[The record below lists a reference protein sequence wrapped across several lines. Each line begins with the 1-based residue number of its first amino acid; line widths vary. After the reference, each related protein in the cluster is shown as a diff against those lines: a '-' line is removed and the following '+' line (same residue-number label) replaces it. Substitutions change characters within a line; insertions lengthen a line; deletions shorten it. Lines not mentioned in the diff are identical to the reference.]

1 MHRELPLGETSEL
14 LQEVGAMRMDGAD
27 ILVLSPTP
35 THPPDQGN
43 RKRIYA
49 VCKELQARGARVHF
63 VYYPQEWWFEFL
75 PHDLVREMTAAW
87 DSFHVVPTSR
97 HTYNPPAGPD
107 YTIDEWWDES
117 IATTLK
123 WLFKRQL
130 FDAFIVN
137 YAFMSKALELAPPN
151 VLRILDTHDLFTGR
165 RQLLE
170 QHGLKPEFFYT
181 TREEETLAV
190 QRAQLVWAI
199 KDEEAVIYRSMSNVP
214 CITMPHAEPTAPIA
228 RIRRCDD
235 DGVLVIGMLGSGNV
249 INVQNARA
257 FVATATPIFK
267 ARGAKVLIRY
277 VGSMCSRLADLA
289 EVEGVDLAG
298 PVVDV
303 EAFYR
308 DVDVVVIPLAFS
320 TGLKIK
326 AVEAFAAGVPI
337 VAMGHALEGIPT
349 EHDWHQCHSMEE
361 VAEVCCEIA
370 QEPELLKALT
380 QATHVTHAR
389 IQHQVRLALDATIQ
403 RIHRRPTVVVTV
415 DHAFFDPESAYR
427 EQIYQTINL
436 LMQQAQVVLY
446 VDQLLPPH
454 QATLFEAFN
463 GLAVDCKL
471 AVAPHVSP
479 PSGRSLGLNH
489 MVVSLPELIA
499 RSSRPILWV
508 MRFCP
513 ELANLQGEALRTPL
527 FLRMDVL
534 RQLGT
539 PPSEE
544 VIKALTDKCLETT
557 WIESHPDAPVPTTL
571 GGHVR
576 HMLVPAW
583 RWKPN
588 RLHMGTEAPLLHFLA
603 RDDQHSLAQEL
614 MSRLPD
620 LQDALQP
627 GVVIT
632 PKPHAATAAGAHK
645 HYSVNALMGRLS
657 ALRPMPAC
665 VIDLSGNAHEFEAL
679 RESYLRCQVPVIRV
693 DRAGEDGEPLS
704 LMGLIELLVALP
716 ERLETFKQA
725 VSDELSVRYGNDAG
739 WANVWRAVSVRKAL
753 G

>member
-1 MHRELPLGETSEL
+1 MHRELPLGEVLGLSP
-14 LQEVGAMRMDGAD
+14 EVGAARMDGAD

-75 PHDLVREMTAAW
+75 PHDLVQEMTAAW

-97 HTYNPPAGPD
+97 HTYNPPAGQD

-123 WLFKRQL
+123 WLFKRQH

-181 TREEETLAV
+181 TQEQESIAV

-199 KDEEAVIYRSMSNVP
+199 KDEEAVIYRSMANVP
-214 CITMPHAEPTAPIA
+214 CITMPHAEPTAHVA
-228 RIRRCDD
+228 RIRRFDD
-235 DGVLVIGMLGSGNV
+235 EGVLVIGMLGSGNV

-257 FVATATPIFK
+257 FVEAARPIFE

-277 VGSMCSRLADLA
+277 VGSMCSRLGDLA
-289 EVEGVDLAG
+289 DIDGVDLAG
-298 PVVDV
+298 PVATVD
-303 EAFYR
+303 AFYR

-337 VAMGHALEGIPT
+337 VAMGHALEGIPI
-349 EHDWHQCHSMEE
+349 EHAWHQCQTMEE
-361 VAEVCCEIA
+361 VAQVCCEIA
-370 QEPELLKALT
+370 EQPNLLGALT
-380 QATHVTHAR
+380 QATHATHAR
-389 IQHQVRLALDATIQ
+389 IQHQVQAALDATIG
-403 RIHRRPTVVVTV
+403 RIHRRPTVVVTM

-479 PSGRSLGLNH
+479 PVGRSLGLNH
-489 MVVSLPELIA
+489 MVVSLPELLA
-499 RSSRPILWV
+499 RSARPILWV
-508 MRFCP
+508 MRFSP
-513 ELANLQGEALRTPL
+513 ELANLDAEALRTPL

-534 RQLGT
+534 RQLGS
-539 PPSEE
+539 PPSAQA
-544 VIKALTDKCLETT
+544 IKALTDKCLETT
-557 WIESHPDAPVPTTL
+557 WIEAHTEAPLPGTF
-571 GGHVR
+571 GPHVR
-576 HMLVPAW
+576 HMLVPSW

-588 RLHMGTEAPLLHFLA
+588 RLHLGTEAPLVHILA
-603 RDDQHSLAQEL
+603 RDDQYALAQEL
-614 MSRLPD
+614 LSRLPM
-620 LQDALQP
+620 LQQALLP
-627 GVVIT
+627 GAVIT
-632 PKPHAATAAGAHK
+632 SKPQATGRVGEAKHFSVGA
-645 HYSVNALMGRLS
+645 LLGRLS
-657 ALRPMPAC
+657 SFRPMPAC
-665 VIDLSGNAHEFEAL
+665 VIDLSGNAYEFETL
-679 RESYLRCQVPVIRV
+679 RESYMRCQIPVI
-693 DRAGEDGEPLS
+693 DTHRAGESGEPLS
-704 LMGLIELLVALP
+704 LMGLVELLVDLP
-716 ERLETFKQA
+716 EKLASIKLA
-725 VSDELSVRYGNDAG
+725 VNDELSIRYGNDAG

>member
-1 MHRELPLGETSEL
+1 MHRELPLD
-14 LQEVGAMRMDGAD
+14 EVSGLTLDVGTMRMEGAD

-43 RKRIYA
+43 RKRIFA

-63 VYYPQEWWFEFL
+63 VYYPQEWWFDFL

-97 HTYNPPAGPD
+97 HTYNPPTGQD

-123 WLFKRQL
+123 WLFKRQH

-181 TREEETLAV
+181 TREQESIAV

-199 KDEEAVIYRSMSNVP
+199 KEEEAVIYRSMANVP
-214 CITMPHAEPTAPIA
+214 CITMPHAEPTAQVA

-235 DGVLVIGMLGSGNV
+235 EGVLVIGMLGSGNV

-257 FVATATPIFK
+257 FVEAALPIFE
-267 ARGAKVLIRY
+267 ARAAKVLIRY
-277 VGSMCSRLADLA
+277 VGSMCARLGDLA
-289 EVEGVDLAG
+289 EVEGVELAG
-298 PVVDV
+298 PVATV

-308 DVDVVVIPLAFS
+308 DVDLVVIPLAFS

-337 VAMGHALEGIPT
+337 VAMGHALEGIPVA
-349 EHDWHQCHSMEE
+349 HAWHQCHTMEE

-370 QEPELLKALT
+370 QQPELLTALT
-380 QATHVTHAR
+380 AATHATHAR
-389 IQHQVRLALDATIQ
+389 IQHQVQAALDATIA

-415 DHAFFDPESAYR
+415 DHVFFDPESAYR

-446 VDQLLPPH
+446 VDQLLPSH
-454 QATLFEAFN
+454 QTTLFEAFN

-479 PSGRSLGLNH
+479 PPGRSLGLNH
-489 MVVSLPELIA
+489 MVVSLPELLA
-499 RSSRPILWV
+499 RSARPILWI

-513 ELANLQGEALRTPL
+513 ELANFQSEALRTPL
-527 FLRMDVL
+527 FVRMDVL
-534 RQLGT
+534 RQLGS
-539 PPSEE
+539 PPSDQA
-544 VIKALTDKCLETT
+544 IKALTDKCQETT
-557 WIESHPDAPVPTTL
+557 WIESHPDAPVPVAL

-576 HMLVPAW
+576 HMLVPSW

-588 RLHMGTEAPLLHFLA
+588 RLHMGTEAPLVHFLA
-603 RDDQHSLAQEL
+603 RDDQYALAQEL
-614 MSRLPD
+614 LGRLAL
-620 LQDALQP
+620 LQDLLKP
-627 GVVIT
+627 GHVIT
-632 PKPHAATAAGAHK
+632 PKPQATRREDEAK
-645 HYSVNALMGRLS
+645 HISLGALMGRFS
-657 ALRPMPAC
+657 AFRPMPAC
-665 VIDLSGNAHEFEAL
+665 VIDLTGNAYEFETL
-679 RESYLRCQVPVIRV
+679 RECYLRCQIPVVNI
-693 DRAGEDGEPLS
+693 DQAGEEGQALS
-704 LMGLIELLVALP
+704 LIGLIDLLVNLAK
-716 ERLETFKQA
+716 RLDMIKLA
-725 VSDELSVRYGNDAG
+725 VNDELSVRYGNDAG

-753 G
+753 A

>member
-1 MHRELPLGETSEL
+1 MHRELPLGETSGVPL
-14 LQEVGAMRMDGAD
+14 DVGAVRMDGAD
-27 ILVLSPTP
+27 VLVLSPTP

-75 PHDLVREMTAAW
+75 PHDLVRDMTAAW

-97 HTYNPPAGPD
+97 HTYNPPAGQD

-123 WLFKRQL
+123 WLLKRQH

-165 RQLLE
+165 RHLLE

-181 TREEETLAV
+181 TREQESIAV

-199 KDEEAVIYRSMSNVP
+199 KDEEAVIYRSMANVP
-214 CITMPHAEPTAPIA
+214 CITMPHAEPTAHVE
-228 RIRRCDD
+228 RVRRFDD
-235 DGVLVIGMLGSGNV
+235 EGVLVIGMLGSGNV

-257 FVATATPIFK
+257 FVEAALPIFE

-277 VGSMCSRLADLA
+277 VGSMCSRLGDLA
-289 EVEGVDLAG
+289 GIDGVDLAG
-298 PVVDV
+298 PVAAVD
-303 EAFYR
+303 AFYR

-349 EHDWHQCHSMEE
+349 EHAWHQCQTMEE
-361 VAEVCCEIA
+361 VAEVCCDIA
-370 QEPELLKALT
+370 QQPALLTALT
-380 QATHVTHAR
+380 DATHATHAR
-389 IQHQVRLALDATIQ
+389 IQHQVQAALDATIA

-415 DHAFFDPESAYR
+415 DHAFFDPDSAYR

-454 QATLFEAFN
+454 QTTLFEAFN

-479 PSGRSLGLNH
+479 PQGRSLGLSH
-489 MVVSLPELIA
+489 MVVSLPDLLA
-499 RSSRPILWV
+499 RSARPILWV
-508 MRFCP
+508 MRFSP
-513 ELANLQGEALRTPL
+513 ELANLKGEAQRTPL

-534 RQLGT
+534 RQLGS
-539 PPSEE
+539 PPSTQA
-544 VIKALTDKCLETT
+544 IKALTDKCLETT
-557 WIESHPDAPVPTTL
+557 WIESHPDAPLPSTL
-571 GGHVR
+571 GAHVR
-576 HMLVPAW
+576 HMLVPSW

-588 RLHMGTEAPLLHFLA
+588 RLHLGTEAPLLHFLA
-603 RDDQHSLAQEL
+603 RDDQYPLAQEL
-614 MSRLPD
+614 LSRLPL
-620 LQDALQP
+620 LQDALRP

-632 PKPHAATAAGAHK
+632 PKLQAPSREGEGGHLCLSG
-645 HYSVNALMGRLS
+645 LMGRLS
-657 ALRPMPAC
+657 AFRPMPAC
-665 VIDLSGNAHEFEAL
+665 VIDLSGNAYEFETL
-679 RESYLRCQVPVIRV
+679 RESYLRCQVPVVCI
-693 DRAGEDGEPLS
+693 DQAGEDGRPLS
-704 LMGLIELLVALP
+704 LMGLIELLVDLP
-716 ERLETFKQA
+716 ETLERFKLS

>member
-1 MHRELPLGETSEL
+1 MHREVILGEAMT
-14 LQEVGAMRMDGAD
+14 LQPEVGGVRMDGAD

-75 PHDLVREMTAAW
+75 PHDLVREMSAAW

-97 HTYNPPAGPD
+97 HTYNPPAGQD

-123 WLFKRQL
+123 WLFKRQH

-181 TREEETLAV
+181 TREQESIAV

-199 KDEEAVIYRSMSNVP
+199 KDEEAVIYRSMANVP
-214 CITMPHAEPTAPIA
+214 CITMPHAEPTAPVS
-228 RIRRCDD
+228 RIRRFDD
-235 DGVLVIGMLGSGNV
+235 EGVLVIGMLGSGNV

-257 FVATATPIFK
+257 FVKAALPIFE

-277 VGSMCSRLADLA
+277 VGSMCTRLGDLADRD
-289 EVEGVDLAG
+289 GVDLAG
-298 PVVDV
+298 PVATVD
-303 EAFYR
+303 AFYR
-308 DVDVVVIPLAFS
+308 DVDLVVIPLAFS

-337 VAMGHALEGIPT
+337 VAMGHALEGIPV
-349 EHDWHQCHSMEE
+349 EHAWHQCQTMEE
-361 VAEVCCEIA
+361 VAEVCCDIA
-370 QEPELLKALT
+370 EQPELLTALT
-380 QATHVTHAR
+380 AATHATHAR
-389 IQHQVRLALDATIQ
+389 MQHQVQAALDATIA

-454 QATLFEAFN
+454 QTTLFEAFN

-479 PSGRSLGLNH
+479 PPGRSLGLNH
-489 MVVSLPELIA
+489 VVVSLPELLA
-499 RSSRPILWV
+499 RSARPILWV

-513 ELANLQGEALRTPL
+513 ELANLNGEALRTPL

-534 RQLGT
+534 RQLGS
-539 PPSEE
+539 PPSAQ
-544 VIKALTDKCLETT
+544 ALRVLSQQCQETT
-557 WIESHPDAPVPTTL
+557 WIESHPDAPLSALL
-571 GGHVR
+571 GEQVR
-576 HMLVPAW
+576 HLLVPSW

-588 RLHMGTEAPLLHFLA
+588 RLHLGTEAPVVHFLA
-603 RDDQHSLAQEL
+603 RDDQYPLAQEL
-614 MSRLPD
+614 LSRFAL
-620 LQDALQP
+620 LQDTLQP

-632 PKPHAATAAGAHK
+632 PHPQADDRDGQVK
-645 HYSVNALMGRLS
+645 HVSLGALMGRLS
-657 ALRPMPAC
+657 TFRPMPAC
-665 VIDLSGNAHEFEAL
+665 VIDLSGNAYEFETL
-679 RESYLRCQVPVIRV
+679 RESFLRCQIPVIDVTRT
-693 DRAGEDGEPLS
+693 GPEGMPLT
-704 LMGLIELLVALP
+704 LMRLVEFLVALP
-716 ERLETFKQA
+716 QELERFKRA
-725 VSDELSVRYGNDAG
+725 VSDELAVRYGNDAG